1 MKKNQIKLKL
11 VSKTDYRFL
20 YNLLKERDSRA
31 NISHKKMPT
40 YNEHLKFI
48 RSKPYAKWYIAE
60 FGVSKIASVYLTSQN
75 EIGIFIKKT
84 YQNKK
89 FGGIILS
96 QLIQKNPRERY
107 LANVSPK
114 NKISENFFKSNGFK
128 FIQKTYELTQ
138 TSDKR

>member
-11 VSKTDYRFL
+11 ISKSDYRFL

-60 FGVSKIASVYLTSQN
+60 FGASKIASVYLTSQN

-89 FGGIILS
+89 LGGIILS

-114 NKISENFFKSNGFK
+114 NKKSIHFFTHNDFK
-128 FIQKTYELTQ
+128 LIQYTYELYTV
-138 TSDKR
+138 

>member
-11 VSKTDYRFL
+11 ISKSDYRFL

-48 RSKPYAKWYIAE
+48 RSKPYAKWYIVE
-60 FGVSKIASVYLTSQN
+60 FGASKIASVYLTSQN

-89 FGGIILS
+89 LGGVILS

-114 NKISENFFKSNGFK
+114 NKTSGNFFKSNGFK
-128 FIQKTYELTQ
+128 FVQKTYELTQ

>member
-11 VSKTDYRFL
+11 ISKSDYRFL

-60 FGVSKIASVYLTSQN
+60 FGAFKIASVYLTSQN

-84 YQNKK
+84 YQN
-89 FGGIILS
+89 I
-96 QLIQKNPRERY
+96 
-107 LANVSPK
+107 
-114 NKISENFFKSNGFK
+114 
-128 FIQKTYELTQ
+128 
-138 TSDKR
+138 

>member
-1 MKKNQIKLKL
+1 MTNNQIILKL
-11 VSKTDYRFL
+11 VSKSDYRFL
-20 YNLLKERDSRA
+20 YDLLKERDSRV

-48 RSKPYAKWYIAE
+48 KSKPYTKWYIVKW
-60 FGVSKIASVYLTSQN
+60 GTQKIASIYLTSQN

-84 YQNKK
+84 HENKHL
-89 FGGIILS
+89 GGIIMS

-114 NKISENFFKSNGFK
+114 NKISENFFKSYGFK
-128 FIQKTYELTQ
+128 FIQKTYELTPN
-138 TSDKR
+138 